1 MWRSRYYLLK
11 KDFDAWAY
19 NIFWPQEKSFLPLLG
34 FASLTVED
42 IKFAYN
48 AWCLLRLAM
57 FYGCEH
63 PKVLSSLVNTTPS
76 MNIAFG
82 GNRVF
87 YMHAEVAARL
97 SQKKIKVALTPS
109 HPQAQPLQNFPWQ
122 QVIYAAQGGR
132 KEIEQYNNSG
142 VEIVLGMENGL
153 SESIIE
159 QCDYCV
165 YIPQYGSIGSL
176 SMLSAMAIVVH
187 SAHSAQHVDSTNMA
201 QSLFSKTSQG
211 HMPLSNGIGK
221 ENEGKQLPHEKDLI
235 CFSND
240 KIVKILEARRFS
252 YKMQLSL
259 MIYNEFGDRN
269 IGAIMRN
276 ANAFNCEKMIVLNR
290 KKFSRRGA
298 VGTQHLLQTLF
309 YEGVGD
315 ADCCKDLDGYIIWV
329 LYQYYP
335 YLKIHNAPTNNKE
348 STFIRP
354 ENTHLQKWLKNHHCV
369 HKEHPMLD
377 SGDIEHLIG
386 SEVYLDDSTSLYN
399 AVNNALNAGY
409 RGIMLAVPEEG
420 VSPHPEILKK
430 AQRVVYMIHPNH
442 LTHEV
447 QRGLNGALSSAVAL
461 ERIRTA
467 IDNL

>member
-1 MWRSRYYLLK
+1 MWRSRCSLLK
-11 KDFDAWAY
+11 RDFDAWAY
-19 NIFWPQEKSFLPLLG
+19 NIFWPQEKAFLPLLG

-63 PKVLSSLVNTTPS
+63 PKVLSPLVNVTPS
-76 MNIAFG
+76 MDIAFG

-87 YMHAEVAARL
+87 YMHAEVEARL

-109 HPQAQPLQNFPWQ
+109 HPEAQPLQNFPWQ
-122 QVIYAAQGGR
+122 QIVSPTQEGC
-132 KEIEQYNNSG
+132 KEMEDYNSG

-153 SESIIE
+153 SESVIE
-159 QCDYCV
+159 ECDYCV

-176 SMLSAMAIVVH
+176 SMLSAMAIVLH
-187 SAHSAQHVDSTNMA
+187 SAHSAQQVENTTMV
-201 QSLFSKTSQG
+201 QSVFSKTSQG
-211 HMPLSNGIGK
+211 HMPLSNGFVK
-221 ENEGKQLPHEKDLI
+221 ENQGKPLPHEKDLLS
-235 CFSND
+235 FSND
-240 KIVKILEARRFS
+240 EIVKILETRRLS

-276 ANAFNCEKMIVLNR
+276 ANVFNCEKMIVLNR

-309 YEGVGD
+309 YDGVDD
-315 ADCCKDLDGYIIWV
+315 ADCNKNLDGYVIWV

-335 YLKIHNAPTNNKE
+335 YIKIHNVPTNENE

-354 ENTHLQKWLKNHHCV
+354 ENTYLQKWLKNHHSLS
-369 HKEHPMLD
+369 KEHPISD
-377 SGDIEHLIG
+377 FCDIDHLIG
-386 SEVYLDDSTSLYN
+386 SEVYLDDSNSLYN
-399 AVNNALNAGY
+399 AVKDALNTGY
-409 RGIMLAVPEEG
+409 RGIMLAIPEEG
-420 VSPHPEILKK
+420 TSPHPDILKK

-442 LTHEV
+442 LAHDV
-447 QRGLNGALSSAVAL
+447 QRGLNGALSSAIAL